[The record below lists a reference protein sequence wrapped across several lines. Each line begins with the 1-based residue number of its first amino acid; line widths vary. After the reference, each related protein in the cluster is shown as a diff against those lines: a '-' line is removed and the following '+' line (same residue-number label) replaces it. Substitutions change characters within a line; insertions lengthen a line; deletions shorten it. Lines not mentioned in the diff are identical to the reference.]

1 MQIKLK
7 LQADQE
13 QQIEKQI
20 KIQTDRQTVSSH
32 QEKESRIQQKVK
44 KVSLYNSGYHMDGI
58 YILYVR
64 KDRTG
69 ILRTEWE
76 DQFVYN

>member
-1 MQIKLK
+1 MLPQKMQIKLK

-20 KIQTDRQTVSSH
+20 KIQTDRQIVNPH

-44 KVSLYNSGYHMDGI
+44 KGFFI
-58 YILYVR
+58 
-64 KDRTG
+64 
-69 ILRTEWE
+69 
-76 DQFVYN
+76 

>member
-20 KIQTDRQTVSSH
+20 KIQTDRQTVNYN
-32 QEKESRIQQKVK
+32 QEKERIIQQKVK
-44 KVSLYNSGYHMDGI
+44 KSFFI
-58 YILYVR
+58 
-64 KDRTG
+64 
-69 ILRTEWE
+69 
-76 DQFVYN
+76 

>member
-7 LQADQE
+7 LQANQE

-20 KIQTDRQTVSSH
+20 KIHTDRQTVSPH

-44 KVSLYNSGYHMDGI
+44 KSFFI
-58 YILYVR
+58 
-64 KDRTG
+64 
-69 ILRTEWE
+69 
-76 DQFVYN
+76 